1 MKKYINETLQKSKD
15 NRILVRLSKTIVL
28 KSAKEIGDTRE
39 IWQLGFAIVNMESR
53 IRFICINRRVVQIR
67 ID

>member
-1 MKKYINETLQKSKD
+1 MKKYIND
-15 NRILVRLSKTIVL
+15 NRILVRLSKTFVL

-39 IWQLGFAIVNMESR
+39 IWQFGVAIVNLESR
-53 IRFICINRRVVQIR
+53 IRFICINRRMVQVR